1 MHAEAEGLDGPPSSD
16 EGEIVNVDATR
27 TNRGY
32 LDGDTKACEACGE
45 PVAVDTVHIGPWVR
59 VADEL
64 GHVFYRPVFC
74 DEECWA
80 AWATASEKSIK

>member
-16 EGEIVNVDATR
+16 EGEIVKVDLNR

-32 LDGDTKACEACGE
+32 LDGDTKACEECGE
-45 PVAVDTVHIGPWVR
+45 PVAVDTVHIGAWVR

-64 GHVFYRPVFC
+64 GNLFYQPVFC

-80 AWATASEKSIK
+80 TWATTS